1 MAGKFRSLSDMPESA
16 AGCAAVA
23 AHCLRHS
30 ASLSLRHGTSSA
42 LLLRPS
48 ASALSLA
55 PALALRGGQLTRP
68 DYVHSVL
75 LGLLANTV
83 AVHLC
88 TLITGEGGRALIT
101 ALKRARAAPAGAAQ
115 HGAEHERTR
124 SSSLLRRRVLEPAA
138 RHLACLLACFLAYL
152 LTYQLTGFVPM
163 GYVVGSRPRLS
174 VFEAPPPGGPPTIKA
189 QR

>member
-1 MAGKFRSLSDMPESA
+1 MSES
-16 AGCAAVA
+16 GCAP

-30 ASLSLRHGTSSA
+30 AFALSLRHGASSA
-42 LLLRPS
+42 PS
-48 ASALSLA
+48 LGSALS
-55 PALALRGGQLTRP
+55 LRGGQLSRP

-88 TLITGEGGRALIT
+88 TLITGEGGRALID
-101 ALKRARAAPAGAAQ
+101 LIRARAAPGGADPHGADQ
-115 HGAEHERTR
+115 HGAAR
-124 SSSLLRRRVLEPAA
+124 SSVLRRRVLEPAA

-163 GYVVGSRPRLS
+163 GYVVGTKPRLTI
-174 VFEAPPPGGPPTIKA
+174 FEAPRPTT
-189 QR
+189 

>member
-16 AGCAAVA
+16 GCAAVA

-30 ASLSLRHGTSSA
+30 AASLSLRHGASSA

-163 GYVVGSRPRLS
+163 GYVVGSRPRLA
-174 VFEAPPPGGPPTIKA
+174 VFEAPPPGPPTI
-189 QR
+189 RGER

>member
-1 MAGKFRSLSDMPESA
+1 MSES
-16 AGCAAVA
+16 GCATT

-30 ASLSLRHGTSSA
+30 AFALSLRHGA
-42 LLLRPS
+42 PS
-48 ASALSLA
+48 LGSALS
-55 PALALRGGQLTRP
+55 LRGGQLSRP

-88 TLITGEGGRALIT
+88 TLITGEGGRALID
-101 ALKRARAAPAGAAQ
+101 LIRARAAPAGADP
-115 HGAEHERTR
+115 HGAAR
-124 SSSLLRRRVLEPAA
+124 SSVLRRRVLEPAA

-163 GYVVGSRPRLS
+163 GYVVGTKPRLTI
-174 VFEAPPPGGPPTIKA
+174 FEAPPTT
-189 QR
+189 